1 MTPRR
6 LFLSLALVL
15 ASGLP
20 ATVTAQERV
29 TLGWGRIL
37 NNDFLGDGKDRWRSS
52 SYGVSLVRGPDW
64 DGVLPG
70 RPGEILDYRV
80 RGEIVAPRALT
91 GPERKDRAFAGTLS
105 VGLHTHWAMGRTEI
119 SAGLDLVATGP
130 QTGWTDAQDWFHD
143 VVNEPRPSDFVV
155 ENQVADALYST
166 ATAELGY
173 PVELAPGLAARPFV
187 ETQYGIE
194 NLLRVGVD
202 FRLGTLGNAALDL
215 RDPTTGQR
223 YRAIAQDG
231 FGWEWVAGADYA
243 LLGDSAFF
251 PESFGTRARD
261 SRWRARLGTHWQGAR
276 NVTFFYGATYLSEEY
291 VGQPEGQVV
300 GSIKLNFNF

>member
-6 LFLSLALVL
+6 LSLSLVLVL
-15 ASGLP
+15 ATGLS
-20 ATVTAQERV
+20 AAAQERE

-52 SYGVSLVRGPDW
+52 SYGVSLVRGPGW
-64 DGVLPG
+64 DGVLPEQPG
-70 RPGEILDYRV
+70 RILDYRL

-91 GPERKDRAFAGTLS
+91 GPGSDDRAYAGTLS
-105 VGLHTHWAMGRTEI
+105 IGLHTHWARGRAQL

-130 QTGWTDAQDWFHD
+130 QTGWTDAQNWFHD
-143 VVNEPRPSDFVV
+143 LVNQPRPSDFVIA
-155 ENQVADALYST
+155 NQVGDALHPT
-166 ATAELGY
+166 ATVEMGY
-173 PVELAPGLAARPFV
+173 PVALTPGLTARPFV
-187 ETQYGIE
+187 IARHGIE
-194 NLLRVGVD
+194 DLVRVGVD
-202 FRLGTLGNAALDL
+202 LRLGALGDGALDL

-243 LLGDSAFF
+243 LVGDSAFF

-261 SRWRARLGTHWQGAR
+261 SRWRARVGTHWQGTR
-276 NVTFFYGATYLSEEY
+276 DITFFYGATYLSEEY
-291 VGQPEGQVV
+291 VGQAEGQLV
-300 GSIKLNFNF
+300 GSMKLNLKF

>member
-20 ATVTAQERV
+20 APAQERV

-52 SYGVSLVRGPDW
+52 SYGVSLVRGPGW

-70 RPGEILDYRV
+70 RAGEILDFRA
-80 RGEIVAPRALT
+80 RGETVAPRALT
-91 GPERKDRAFAGTLS
+91 GPNRKDRALAGTLS
-105 VGLHTHWAMGRTEI
+105 VGLHTHWAMGRTEL

-130 QTGWTDAQDWFHD
+130 QTGRTEVLDWFHD
-143 VVNEPRPSDFVV
+143 LVNEPRPSDFVV
-155 ENQVADALYST
+155 ENQVADALFPT

-194 NLLRVGVD
+194 DLLRVGVD
-202 FRLGTLGNAALDL
+202 FRLGTLGDAALDL

-243 LLGDSAFF
+243 LVGDSAFF
-251 PESFGTRARD
+251 PDSFGTRARD

-276 NVTFFYGATYLSEEY
+276 DVTFFYGVTYLSEEY